1 MGAATPPTPSPFT
14 TVAATTT
21 AFARK
26 LASKYYFTRRFN
38 CNFCMPHNNHN
49 NAASNNCFIK
59 RKIRERQRTMVRRCQ
74 TEFHMRVEQSEQ
86 GCRWVRRSVC
96 CFMRM
101 IFYQAKVIKQKKR
114 TRKRIISF
122 RTTPS
127 PYPPD
132 LISCLLREER
142 EGGGGDLRF

>member
-1 MGAATPPTPSPFT
+1 
-14 TVAATTT
+14 
-21 AFARK
+21 
-26 LASKYYFTRRFN
+26 
-38 CNFCMPHNNHN
+38 
-49 NAASNNCFIK
+49 
-59 RKIRERQRTMVRRCQ
+59 MVRRCQ
-74 TEFHMRVEQSEQ
+74 TEFHMRVEHVEQ
-86 GCRWVRRSVC
+86 GVEVGAGSVC

>member
-1 MGAATPPTPSPFT
+1 MGAATSPTPSPFT

-59 RKIRERQRTMVRRCQ
+59 RKIREKQRTMVRRCQ
-74 TEFHMRVEQSEQ
+74 TEFHMREEQDK
-86 GCRWVRRSVC
+86 GGWRWVRRSVC

-127 PYPPD
+127 PLP
-132 LISCLLREER
+132 S
-142 EGGGGDLRF
+142 